1 MIFRVVWLTLLLAG
15 LCSFSVSA
23 QLTITSPVTR
33 MVFQRSQANQ
43 ASILVTGTAPAT
55 TTTIDARFVPL
66 AIGQGSVTAWTSLS
80 LLSESRVFRGFV
92 TVPAGWYRL
101 DVRAIA
107 NGSVVAQ
114 ASVNRVGV
122 GEVFVVAGQSNA
134 VGGFER
140 EPGATDDRVS
150 CVDIRQ
156 INRIE
161 EQLYPLQFGHA
172 SSGSNIGP
180 SQPPHIWARLGDKLV
195 SRLNVPVL
203 FLGAA
208 QPGTSSTQ
216 WQQSAAGTSG
226 DLLPYQRLGSVLRS
240 YVARTGMRAVLWHQG
255 EGDIGSSE
263 TTYFANLK
271 AVIDKSREQVPFN
284 QLAWLVSRVSYTQ
297 GATNPGVIAAQNR
310 LANEVNDVFNGP
322 STDDLIGSDNRL
334 GDNVHL
340 SGNGLV
346 RFIDRWDQSLNT
358 DFFTRSTPYTPADAS
373 SLLTSGYPLSL
384 VNRPGDVLLAPSFR
398 TAPTD
403 SGNQY
408 YLQLVNAN
416 TNAIVAES
424 PRGLTNPLSLTLPA
438 GLNGSYR
445 LRTVAT
451 APVLTGTLSESF
463 TVSSAAS
470 GSSYDTPTPAI
481 VQGGTSDSDIVRI
494 GYRYETDSHGFFA
507 LIQANTTI
515 ETRLQRLDGGSFP
528 DTAWRI
534 AQPVSQAP
542 DYTEFADF
550 NYVRNYPPI
559 ALAVGGV
566 EPGRYRL
573 SVRKQGSTGE
583 GIWFETTF
591 LYGRTTLYQGSEPVT
606 AVPPILTLTDPVPNV
621 CPGNSFTVGFTRT
634 ESPVNATNLYT
645 VQLSDTSGSFSN
657 PVAIGSGTSS
667 PISVTLP
674 ATTNPGDIR
683 RIRLVASSPVVS
695 SAASEAFVVCNSIVN
710 LADLSM
716 SMQADARVVT
726 LTKPVT
732 YTLSVT
738 NDGPATAQNVVLQS
752 RLPAG
757 LSFIDAR
764 GSGISSTSG
773 VVTINAGSLSAGSQ
787 ANYIVRLQAMQS
799 GNYALAA
806 QVTACQTPDPD
817 SQPNSGTGD
826 GQDDAAIID
835 LRTVPVKD
843 TLYASPNPNQVPLPT
858 VQSNQPATSTNSAD
872 LSLALSTSQLTVLQN
887 GTLDVSLTVSNRGG
901 ATASST
907 GIQLLLPSSW
917 QLLSGSPL
925 SQSGQVV
932 SGTITGV
939 SSASSTS
946 VRFTVRV
953 STAGRLQ
960 AQISSSSISDPD
972 STPGNGYTN
981 GEDDTASLTI
991 RTR

>member
-1 MIFRVVWLTLLLAG
+1 MMFRVVWLTLLLAR

-33 MVFQRSQANQ
+33 MVFQRNQANQ
-43 ASILVTGTAPAT
+43 ASILVTGTTPT
-55 TTTIDARFVPL
+55 TATTIDARFVPL
-66 AIGQGSVTAWTSLS
+66 AVGQGSVTAWTSLS
-80 LLSESRVFRGFV
+80 LLSGSRVFRGFV
-92 TVPAGWYRL
+92 TVPVGWYRL
-101 DVRAIA
+101 DVRASA
-107 NGSVVAQ
+107 NGSVIAQ
-114 ASVNRVGV
+114 TSANRVGV

-156 INRIE
+156 TNRIE
-161 EQLYPLQFGHA
+161 EHLYPLQFSHA
-172 SSGSNIGP
+172 SAGSNIGP

-216 WQQSAAGTSG
+216 WRQSATGTSG
-226 DLLPYQRLGSVLRS
+226 DVFPYQRLGSVLRS

-263 TTYFANLK
+263 PTYFANMK
-271 AVIDKSREQVPFN
+271 AIIGKSREQVTFN

-297 GATNPGVIAAQNR
+297 GATNPSVISAQNR

-322 STDDLIGSDNRL
+322 ATDDLTGSDNRL

-340 SGNGLV
+340 GGNGLV
-346 RFIDRWDQSLNT
+346 RFIDRWDQSLSA

-384 VNRPGDVLLAPSFR
+384 INRPGDVLLAPSFR

-408 YLQLVNAN
+408 YLQLVNAS
-416 TNAIVAES
+416 TNAVVSES
-424 PRGLTNPLSLTLPA
+424 VRGLANPLSLTLPA

-451 APVLTGTLSESF
+451 APALTGTLSESF

-470 GSSYDTPTPAI
+470 GSSYDPPTPAI
-481 VQGGTSDSDIVRI
+481 VQGGTADSDIIQI

-507 LIQANTTI
+507 MVKASTGV
-515 ETRLQRLDGGSFP
+515 ETRLQRLDGGPFS
-528 DTAWRI
+528 DTDWRT

-542 DYTEFADF
+542 DYPEFADF
-550 NYVRNYPPI
+550 NYVRNYPPQG
-559 ALAVGGV
+559 AAVGGV

-573 SVRKQGSTGE
+573 SVRKQGSMGE

-591 LYGRTTLYQGSEPVT
+591 LSGRTTLYQGSEPVT
-606 AVPPILTLTDPVPNV
+606 AVPPVLTLTDPVPNV
-621 CPGNSFTVGFTRT
+621 CPGNAFTVSFTRT
-634 ESPVNATNLYT
+634 ESAVNATNLYT
-645 VQLSDTSGSFSN
+645 VQLSDTNGSFTNSTT
-657 PVAIGSGTSS
+657 IGSGTSS

-674 ATTNPGDIR
+674 ATTNSGDIR
-683 RIRLVASSPVVS
+683 QIRVVASSPAVS
-695 SAASEAFVVCNSIVN
+695 SAASETFVVCSNIAS

-716 SMQADARVVT
+716 TMRIDTRVVA

-732 YTLSVT
+732 CTLSVT
-738 NDGPATAQNVVLQS
+738 NDGPATARNVSLQS
-752 RLPAG
+752 RLPSG
-757 LSFIDAR
+757 LSFVDAR
-764 GSGISSTSG
+764 GTSIGSANG

-787 ANYIVRLQAMQS
+787 TEYVFRLQATQP

-806 QVTACQTPDPD
+806 QITACQTPDPD

-826 GQDDAAIID
+826 GQDDATAID
-835 LRTVPVKD
+835 LRTTPGKD
-843 TLYASPNPNQVPLPT
+843 TLYVSPNPNQVPLPT
-858 VQSNQPATSTNSAD
+858 VQSNQPTTSSNSAD
-872 LSLALSTSQLTVLQN
+872 LSLMLTTNQLTVLKN

-901 ATASST
+901 ANASPV
-907 GIQLLLPSSW
+907 GMQVLLPSGW
-917 QLLSGSPL
+917 QLLSGSSL

-932 SGTITGV
+932 SGTMSGV
-939 SSASSTS
+939 SSASSAT
-946 VRFTVRV
+946 VRFMVRA
-953 STAGRLQ
+953 SGAGTLQ
-960 AQISSSSISDPD
+960 AQISSSSISDSD
-972 STPGNGYTN
+972 STPGNGYAN
-981 GEDDTASLTI
+981 GEDDTASLMI

>member
-33 MVFQRSQANQ
+33 MVFQRNQANQ

-55 TTTIDARFVPL
+55 ATTIDARFVPL
-66 AIGQGSVTAWTSLS
+66 STGQGSVTAWTSLS
-80 LLSESRVFRGFV
+80 LLSGSRVFRGFV

-101 DVRAIA
+101 DVRAVT

-114 ASVNRVGV
+114 TSVNRVGV

-161 EQLYPLQFGHA
+161 EHLYPLQFSHA
-172 SSGSNIGP
+172 SAGSNIGP

-216 WQQSAAGTSG
+216 WLQSAIGTSG
-226 DLLPYQRLGSVLRS
+226 DLFPYQRLGSVLRS

-255 EGDIGSSE
+255 EGDIGSAE
-263 TTYFANLK
+263 ATYFANMK
-271 AVIDKSREQVPFN
+271 AIIGKSRAQVAFN

-297 GATNPGVIAAQNR
+297 GATNPGVISAQNR
-310 LANEVNDVFNGP
+310 LASEVNDVFNGP
-322 STDDLIGSDNRL
+322 ATDDLTGSDNRL

-340 SGNGLV
+340 AGNGLV

-358 DFFTRSTPYTPADAS
+358 DFFTRSTPYTPANAS
-373 SLLTSGYPLSL
+373 SLVTSGYPLSL

-408 YLQLVNAN
+408 YLQLVNTGTN
-416 TNAIVAES
+416 TVVSES
-424 PRGLTNPLSLTLPA
+424 ARGLTDPLSFTLPA
-438 GLNGSYR
+438 SLNGSYQ

-451 APVLTGTLSESF
+451 APALTGTLSEPF
-463 TVSSAAS
+463 TVSPSAPGNA
-470 GSSYDTPTPAI
+470 YDTPTPAI
-481 VQGGTSDSDIVRI
+481 VQGGTLDSAIIRI

-507 LIQANTTI
+507 MIQANTPV
-515 ETRLQRLDGGSFP
+515 ETRMQRLDGGPFS
-528 DTAWRI
+528 DTDWRT
-534 AQPVSQAP
+534 APSASQAP
-542 DYTEFADF
+542 DYPEFIDF
-550 NYVRNYPPI
+550 NYVRSYPPV
-559 ALAVGGV
+559 AMAVGGV

-573 SVRKQGSTGE
+573 SIRKQGSTGD
-583 GIWFETTF
+583 GIWFETTL

-606 AVPPILTLTDPVPNV
+606 AVPPVLTLTDPVPNV
-621 CPGNSFTVGFTRT
+621 CPGDAFSVGFTRT
-634 ESPVNATNLYT
+634 ESAVDATNLYT
-645 VQLSDTSGSFSN
+645 VQLSDTNGSFTN
-657 PVAIGSGTSS
+657 PTAIGSGTSS

-674 ATTNPGDIR
+674 ATTSPGDIR
-683 RIRLVASSPVVS
+683 RIRLVASSPAVS
-695 SAASEAFVVCNSIVN
+695 SAASETFVVCTNSTN
-710 LADLSM
+710 PADLSM
-716 SMQADARVVT
+716 TMQVDTRVAA
-726 LTKPVT
+726 LNKPIT
-732 YTLSVT
+732 CTLSVM
-738 NDGPATAQNVVLQS
+738 NAGPSTARNVVLQS
-752 RLPAG
+752 RLPGG
-757 LSFIDAR
+757 LSFVDAK
-764 GSGISSTSG
+764 STTISSASG
-773 VVTINAGSLSAGSQ
+773 VVTINAGPLSAGSQ
-787 ANYIVRLQAMQS
+787 TNYVFRLQATQP

-826 GQDDAAIID
+826 GQDDAATID
-835 LRTVPVKD
+835 LRTTPGKD
-843 TLYASPNPNQVPLPT
+843 TLYTSPNPNQVPLPT
-858 VQSNQPATSTNSAD
+858 VQANQPATSSSSAD
-872 LSLALSTSQLTVLQN
+872 LSLMLSPSQLTVPPS
-887 GTLDVSLTVSNRGG
+887 GTLNVSLTVNNRGG
-901 ATASST
+901 ANASSV
-907 GIQLLLPSSW
+907 GVQVLLPSGW
-917 QLLSGSPL
+917 QLLSGSSL
-925 SQSGQVV
+925 SQSGQIV
-932 SGTITGV
+932 SGTIAGV
-939 SSASSTS
+939 SSADSAT

-953 STAGRLQ
+953 SSAGTLQ
-960 AQISSSSISDPD
+960 AQISSSSIIDPD

-981 GEDDTASLTI
+981 GEDDTASLMI
-991 RTR
+991 RLK